1 MAKKF
6 LIAGISVILVVAVAI
21 GIVAT
26 ITHSN
31 QKTGDVDNATSVA
44 SASHDVT
51 GICTGTDFQETCVKS
66 LSKVL
71 NGTTSPQDALRA
83 SIGLVIDEFNVSVN
97 RAREIQKEV
106 ADKYPG
112 AVSDCE
118 LLLSKSLA
126 NLNAALTSSGH
137 TDKLS
142 SYANDIDNW
151 LSAVIAS
158 KGTCVD
164 GFSNDQELQKKISDV
179 FDYMT
184 ELISN
189 SLAILEEVTTLL
201 DQVQNLPNIKIPT
214 TQRRLLSEEEVY
226 PAHPDGFPVW
236 LSPAD
241 RRLLRQRNGR
251 VRPNMVV
258 AQDGSGDYKT
268 INQALKNLPKK
279 YRGRFVIY
287 VKAGRYREK
296 VVIEEWM
303 TNIMMYGDG
312 SRKTVITGNSYK
324 DDKSGSTTFNSA
336 TFSALGNGFIARDIG
351 FSNTAG
357 PENHQAVA
365 LTVTS
370 DMSAFFRCR
379 MDAYQDTL
387 YVHSERQFYR
397 NSVISGTVDFIFG
410 DSKTVIQNCLIIVRK
425 GSPGQKN
432 MVTAQGRGLR
442 RQGTA
447 LVIQNCRIL
456 PDKSLFPERLE
467 IESYLGRPWKIYSRT
482 IIMETTI
489 GDLIRPEGWYAWDET
504 SPVKYV
510 YYGEYNNRGPGANTD
525 RRVKW
530 PGVRVISRREA
541 LMFTANSLLNARTW
555 LRLTGIPYLQTFKS

>member
-6 LIAGISVILVVAVAI
+6 LIAGISVILVVAIVI
-21 GIVAT
+21 GVIAT

-31 QKTGDVDNATSVA
+31 QKTGNNATSIA

-66 LSKVL
+66 LSKIL
-71 NGTTSPQDALRA
+71 NGTTSPQDALKA
-83 SIGLVIDEFNVSVN
+83 SIEVVIDEFNAAVN
-97 RAREIQKEV
+97 RAREIQKKV

-118 LLLSKSLA
+118 LLLSKSLD

-164 GFSNDQELQKKISDV
+164 GFSNDQALQKNISGV

-189 SLAILEEVTTLL
+189 SLAILQEVTTLL
-201 DQVQNLPNIKIPT
+201 DQVQNLPNILIPT
-214 TQRRLLSEEEVY
+214 SQRRLLSEEEVY

-258 AQDGSGDYKT
+258 AQDGSGDYKS
-268 INQALKNLPKK
+268 INQALKNLPKR

-287 VKAGRYREK
+287 VKAGRYHEK
-296 VVIEEWM
+296 VVIEKWM

-312 SRKTVITGNSYK
+312 SRKTVITANSYK

-336 TFSALGNGFIARDIG
+336 TFCKYMYIYICA
-351 FSNTAG
+351 
-357 PENHQAVA
+357 
-365 LTVTS
+365 
-370 DMSAFFRCR
+370 
-379 MDAYQDTL
+379 
-387 YVHSERQFYR
+387 
-397 NSVISGTVDFIFG
+397 
-410 DSKTVIQNCLIIVRK
+410 LIICIV
-425 GSPGQKN
+425 
-432 MVTAQGRGLR
+432 V
-442 RQGTA
+442 
-447 LVIQNCRIL
+447 
-456 PDKSLFPERLE
+456 
-467 IESYLGRPWKIYSRT
+467 
-482 IIMETTI
+482 
-489 GDLIRPEGWYAWDET
+489 
-504 SPVKYV
+504 
-510 YYGEYNNRGPGANTD
+510 
-525 RRVKW
+525 
-530 PGVRVISRREA
+530 
-541 LMFTANSLLNARTW
+541 
-555 LRLTGIPYLQTFKS
+555 